1 MNSRFIIRTSFLS
14 MGLLAMALFSQCQ
27 SDSEELSASTPPE
40 SLPDSL
46 VEPPR
51 QMRGRVA
58 IKLEPHG
65 SIRAK
70 VFQGERYFY
79 EYILDRERQQHI
91 LTRGIDNAAIY
102 LLNEHLIIDDLA
114 LKHRYVLTFEDN
126 TVQKFLDEL
135 PTGPKKTFIIR
146 GYSSS
151 LTHSNPLGMDNY

>member
-1 MNSRFIIRTSFLS
+1 MNARIIIWTSFLS

-27 SDSEELSASTPPE
+27 FDSEDLSASTPPA

-91 LTRGIDNAAIY
+91 LTRDINNAAVY
-102 LLNEHLIIDDLA
+102 LRNEHLIIDDLS
-114 LKHRYVLTFEDN
+114 LKHRYVLTFED
-126 TVQKFLDEL
+126 TAIQTLSSQL

-151 LTHSNPLGMDNY
+151 LSHSKPLGLDNY